1 MDVIYYEVMNI
12 VYRTH
17 ELIKETSK
25 EIISMEQTLNLKP
38 VSNVSLLSMYR
49 DYYNNCSRYIMLRD
63 NVSNPD
69 DKKYWADKLKW
80 EIEVL
85 NAVEQEILKRMSGKE
100 ID

>member
-1 MDVIYYEVMNI
+1 
-12 VYRTH
+12 
-17 ELIKETSK
+17 
-25 EIISMEQTLNLKP
+25 
-38 VSNVSLLSMYR
+38 
-49 DYYNNCSRYIMLRD
+49 MLRD